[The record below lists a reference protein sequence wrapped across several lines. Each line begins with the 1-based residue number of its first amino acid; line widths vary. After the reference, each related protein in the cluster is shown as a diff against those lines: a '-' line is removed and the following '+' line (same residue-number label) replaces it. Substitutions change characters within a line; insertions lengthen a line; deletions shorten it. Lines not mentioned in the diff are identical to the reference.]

1 MSRSLLPYPRI
12 YLRLFKAFA
21 ICLDITSL
29 LLFLPSAVNL
39 LRPCAW
45 IISFICSA
53 VGRLALYLLRTNF
66 CISWTLLIFT
76 MALRY
81 LVICAFHHTL
91 IFSELREFRMSNG
104 TGWKPTMSSSL
115 KDSTYIIVRVSSK
128 Q

>member
-21 ICLDITSL
+21 IFLVITSL

-39 LRPCAW
+39 LRPYAW

-66 CISWTLLIFT
+66 CISCSLLIFT

-81 LVICAFHHTL
+81 LVICAFQHTL
-91 IFSELREFRMSNG
+91 IISELREFRMSNG

>member
-39 LRPCAW
+39 LRPCAC

-91 IFSELREFRMSNG
+91 IISELREFRMSNG